1 MRGYTYRELPEDE
14 KEFPA
19 LERWEELAVN
29 AVGHVI
35 EFWGFKRNHGRI
47 WCLLY
52 LRGEPMS
59 ASDLQDTLELS
70 KGAVSMITRDL
81 EHWGVTHRVR
91 VGGSKAWHFVAEVD
105 FLKMLRRVLRERE
118 LRMVEGVRD
127 DLKDALYY
135 AREGQVNEPA
145 LKRLRG
151 MVRLADMVADA
162 VGFFLKTMRLDFTE
176 ADELL
181 DSEQ

>member
-1 MRGYTYRELPEDE
+1 MPEDD
-14 KEFPA
+14 KEFSA

-35 EFWGFKRNHGRI
+35 EFWGFKRNHGRT

-59 ASDLQDTLELS
+59 STDLQEALDLS
-70 KGAVSMITRDL
+70 KGAVSMITRDI
-81 EHWGVTHRVR
+81 EQWGVTHRTR
-91 VGGSKAWHFVAEVD
+91 VKGSNAWHFVAEVD
-105 FLKMLRRVLRERE
+105 FLQMLRRVLRERE
-118 LRMVEGVRD
+118 LKMVERVRD
-127 DLKDALYY
+127 DLKDALHY
-135 AREGQVNEPA
+135 AREDDVDETI
-145 LKRLRG
+145 LRRLRG
-151 MVRLADMVADA
+151 MLRLADMISDA

-181 DSEQ
+181 GSDEPKR